1 MYSNLPALVSL
12 APLAPFRQAVSLFP
26 EPVQGVEAQFPSAVP
41 GTVLRTV
48 PETVPRTVPGLSR
61 SRHPLHLHPWKDSA
75 IIGKP
80 SVTSQS

>member
-12 APLAPFRQAVSLFP
+12 APLAPFRQAVTLFP

-48 PETVPRTVPGLSR
+48 PGLSR
-61 SRHPLHLHPWKDSA
+61 SRHPLPLHPWKDSA